1 LFQMLTKY
9 DPSVAPFKFPPMQ
22 SLNPAIPKELEDIVN
37 RAIHLKPLQRYI
49 SVSEFKE
56 KLEKHAEV
64 YGKKKSF
71 YSDYSSP
78 SSYQSHPV
86 PPAYQSQPPSVVSP
100 GVSQKSIKGPLNPV
114 APSPA
119 SQAKTMP
126 HITVSKPSS
135 KAGNSIYIL
144 GVLILIS
151 ALMGIGFFFGT
162 REKPREPVPP
172 VLPDMVFI
180 DGGVYIRGSNTLGR
194 KVWEQPEHEVTVSDF
209 TIGKYEVTNK
219 EYCAFLNSIG
229 NRNEGGVPYMLIV
242 DTPYCGIT
250 ADKKQYYFQV
260 KEGCEDLPV
269 VYVSW
274 YGAVAYCNW
283 LSGCEGLTPCY
294 GYGNTLDISNS
305 GYRLPTEGEWEY
317 ACRGGTE
324 TRYYWGKEMNGDYC
338 WYNENSGCMLHKVGE
353 KIPNPYGLYDMSGNV
368 WEWCT
373 DWSWYYPDTP
383 QINPVGN
390 PNGPGRIVRGSSFKE
405 GGICSSIYRNLASPE
420 IETEEIGFRLVRRP

>member
-1 LFQMLTKY
+1 MKKTVLTIFMCLLITVLSPFLHGCGDDNVTAITYPTSTPTPEGLFVVPDDNRPEL
-9 DPSVAPFKFPPMQ
+9 VAIQGGTFKMGSNYYMSEQPVH
-22 SLNPAIPKELEDIVN
+22 DVTVN
-37 RAIHLKPLQRYI
+37 
-49 SVSEFKE
+49 
-56 KLEKHAEV
+56 
-64 YGKKKSF
+64 SF
-71 YSDYSSP
+71 Y
-78 SSYQSHPV
+78 
-86 PPAYQSQPPSVVSP
+86 
-100 GVSQKSIKGPLNPV
+100 
-114 APSPA
+114 
-119 SQAKTMP
+119 M
-126 HITVSKPSS
+126 
-135 KAGNSIYIL
+135 
-144 GVLILIS
+144 
-151 ALMGIGFFFGT
+151 
-162 REKPREPVPP
+162 
-172 VLPDMVFI
+172 
-180 DGGVYIRGSNTLGR
+180 
-194 KVWEQPEHEVTVSDF
+194 
-209 TIGKYEVTNK
+209 GKYEVTNK
-219 EYCAFLNSIG
+219 QYCEFLNYQASVDPSWIKIDTKPDNPFSPSNG
-229 NRNEGGVPYMLIV
+229 LYGSYQIPSTIAVKPGYDNR
-242 DTPYCGIT
+242 
-250 ADKKQYYFQV
+250 
-260 KEGCEDLPV
+260 PV